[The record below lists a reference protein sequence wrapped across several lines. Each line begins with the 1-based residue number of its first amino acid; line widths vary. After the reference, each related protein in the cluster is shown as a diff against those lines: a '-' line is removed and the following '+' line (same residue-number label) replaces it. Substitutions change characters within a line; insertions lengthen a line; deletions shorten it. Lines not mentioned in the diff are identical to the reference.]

1 MNGKDALA
9 YVLYNVGCVHP
20 FIMSRII
27 ALAELR
33 YLKEKKRKLTDL
45 KYSGVQAAFYIEN
58 LNELIENDKCFKRH
72 EGDPAKKIMGCIE
85 YICDI
90 KNLDESVTYLDDA
103 IDRAYDMDETE
114 LNNAVINDENYQKLI
129 SGEL

>member
-1 MNGKDALA
+1 MNGRDALA

-20 FIMSRII
+20 FILSRII

-33 YLKEKKRKLTDL
+33 YIKEKGKRLTDL
-45 KYSGVQAAFYIEN
+45 KYSGVKAAFYIEN
-58 LNELIENDKCFKRH
+58 LNELVENDRCFKRH

-90 KNLDESVTYLDDA
+90 KSLDESITYLDDA
-103 IDRAYDMDETE
+103 IDRAYDMDENE
-114 LNNAVINDENYQKLI
+114 LNSAVINDENYQKLI